1 MKRTLGV
8 CYYPEHWAETVWASD
23 AKRMVDSGLSWVRIG
38 EFSWAKIEPEPGKF
52 EWEWLDRAIE
62 TLGSS
67 GLKIVLGTPTATPP
81 RWMLDKHPDMLAHN
95 SSGIIRKFGSR
106 RHYCFSHGGYREEAR
121 RITRLMAK
129 RYGKE
134 PNVAAWQT
142 DNEYD
147 CHDTATS
154 YSQNALKAFQDWCA
168 QRYQSPDALNSAWGN
183 VFWSMEY
190 SSFNQIELPN
200 QTVTE
205 PNPSHVLA
213 FRRFTSDQ
221 VVLFNRVQC
230 DEIRK
235 HSNAPII
242 HNFMGRITSFDH
254 YDVGADLD
262 ISSWDSYP
270 LGFLLDRVGAS
281 ANDKVHFLRQGDPD
295 FQAFHHDLYRSTSTG
310 RWWVMEQQPGP
321 VNWAPWN
328 PAPLPGMPRLW
339 TLEAFAHGAETVC
352 YFRWRQAPF
361 AQEQMHAGLLQT
373 DSKAAPALDDV
384 TQVANE
390 LKKFQ
395 NVGTTKAQVALIF
408 DYDSAYAWEAQP
420 QGEDF
425 DYFNL
430 VFDCYRALRRAGWSV
445 DVVPKTVDP
454 TTYKITFAPGLL
466 TVPTTL
472 KGGLIVAGPRAGS
485 KTEEL
490 TISTESN
497 PGIPGLKT
505 KITYVESLP
514 PFAPMTLSG
523 GGAFEKWREAIET
536 QDRVI
541 LQLEGG
547 EPAAIRAGDIIYLA
561 GWPDPSAWRR
571 LLVKL
576 AQEKN
581 LPIMDLPKEIR
592 IRDTETHRFWFNYGP
607 NEVTCNNITL
617 PAAGVHWEVL

>member
-67 GLKIVLGTPTATPP
+67 GLQIVLGTPTATPP

-121 RITRLMAK
+121 RITCLMAE

-134 PNVAAWQT
+134 PNIAAWQT

-190 SSFNQIELPN
+190 NSFNQIELPN

-536 QDRVI
+536 QDKVI

-547 EPAAIRAGDIIYLA
+547 EPAAVRAGDIIYLA

>member
-67 GLKIVLGTPTATPP
+67 GLQIVLGTPTATPP

-121 RITRLMAK
+121 RITRLMAE

-134 PNVAAWQT
+134 PNIAAWQT

-190 SSFNQIELPN
+190 NSFNQIELPN

-361 AQEQMHAGLLQT
+361 AQEQMHAGLLQP

-466 TVPTTL
+466 TIPTTL

>member
-52 EWEWLDRAIE
+52 EWEWLDHAIE

-67 GLKIVLGTPTATPP
+67 GLQIVLGTPTATPP

-121 RITRLMAK
+121 RITRLMAE

-134 PNVAAWQT
+134 PNIAAWQT

-190 SSFNQIELPN
+190 NSFNQIELPN

-607 NEVTCNNITL
+607 NEVTCHNITL
-617 PAAGVHWEVL
+617 PAAGVHWQIL

>member
-67 GLKIVLGTPTATPP
+67 GLQIVLGTPTATPP

-121 RITRLMAK
+121 RITRLMAE

-221 VVLFNRVQC
+221 VVLFNRAQC

-235 HSNAPII
+235 QSNAPII

-361 AQEQMHAGLLQT
+361 AQEQMHAGLLQP

>member
-67 GLKIVLGTPTATPP
+67 GLQIVLGTPTATPP

-121 RITRLMAK
+121 RITCLMAE

-134 PNVAAWQT
+134 PNIAAWQT

>member
-67 GLKIVLGTPTATPP
+67 GLQIVLGTPTATPP

-121 RITRLMAK
+121 RITRLMAE

-134 PNVAAWQT
+134 PNIAAWQT

>member
-67 GLKIVLGTPTATPP
+67 GLQIVLGTPTATPP

-121 RITRLMAK
+121 RITCLMAE

-134 PNVAAWQT
+134 PNIAAWQT

-190 SSFNQIELPN
+190 NSFNQIELPN

-361 AQEQMHAGLLQT
+361 AQEQMHAGLLQP

-408 DYDSAYAWEAQP
+408 DYDSAYAWETQP
-420 QGEDF
+420 QGKDF

>member
-67 GLKIVLGTPTATPP
+67 GLQIVLGTPTATPP

-121 RITRLMAK
+121 RITRLMAE

-134 PNVAAWQT
+134 PNIAAWQT

-190 SSFNQIELPN
+190 NSFNQIELPN

-361 AQEQMHAGLLQT
+361 AQEQMHAGLLQP

-454 TTYKITFAPGLL
+454 KTYKITFAPGLL

>member
-67 GLKIVLGTPTATPP
+67 GLQIVLGTPTATPP

-121 RITRLMAK
+121 RITRLMAE

-134 PNVAAWQT
+134 PNIAAWQT

-190 SSFNQIELPN
+190 NSFNQIELPN

-361 AQEQMHAGLLQT
+361 GQEQMHAGLLQP

-384 TQVANE
+384 AQVASE

-547 EPAAIRAGDIIYLA
+547 QPAAIRAGDIIYLA

-571 LLVKL
+571 LLVEL

>member
-67 GLKIVLGTPTATPP
+67 GLQIVLGTPTATPP

-121 RITRLMAK
+121 RITCLMAE

-134 PNVAAWQT
+134 PNIAAWQT

-221 VVLFNRVQC
+221 VVLFNRAQC

-235 HSNAPII
+235 QSNAPII

>member
-67 GLKIVLGTPTATPP
+67 GLQIVLGTPTATPP

-121 RITRLMAK
+121 RITRLMAE

-134 PNVAAWQT
+134 PNIAAWQT

-147 CHDTATS
+147 CHGTATS

-168 QRYQSPDALNSAWGN
+168 QRYQSPEALNSAWGN

-221 VVLFNRVQC
+221 VVLFNRAQC

-235 HSNAPII
+235 QSNAPII

-571 LLVKL
+571 LLVKF

-607 NEVTCNNITL
+607 NEVTCNDITL

>member
-67 GLKIVLGTPTATPP
+67 GLQIVLGTPTATPP

-121 RITRLMAK
+121 RITCLMAE

-134 PNVAAWQT
+134 PNIAAWQT

-190 SSFNQIELPN
+190 NSFNQIELPN

-373 DSKAAPALDDV
+373 DSKAAPALDEV

-536 QDRVI
+536 QDKVI

-547 EPAAIRAGDIIYLA
+547 EPAAVRAGDIIYLA

>member
-67 GLKIVLGTPTATPP
+67 GLQIVLGTPTATPP

-121 RITRLMAK
+121 RITCLMAE

-134 PNVAAWQT
+134 PNISAWQT

-190 SSFNQIELPN
+190 NSFNQIELPN

>member
-67 GLKIVLGTPTATPP
+67 GLQIVLGTPTATPP

-121 RITRLMAK
+121 RITCLMAE

-134 PNVAAWQT
+134 PNIAAWQT

-221 VVLFNRVQC
+221 VVLFNRAQC

-295 FQAFHHDLYRSTSTG
+295 FQAFHHDLYRSTSMG

>member
-67 GLKIVLGTPTATPP
+67 GLQIVLGTPTATPP

-121 RITRLMAK
+121 RITCLMAE

-134 PNVAAWQT
+134 PNIAAWQT

-221 VVLFNRVQC
+221 VVLFNRAQC

-235 HSNAPII
+235 QSNAPII

-430 VFDCYRALRRAGWSV
+430 VFDCYRALRRVGWSV

>member
-67 GLKIVLGTPTATPP
+67 GLQIVLGTPTATPP

-121 RITRLMAK
+121 RITRLMAE

-221 VVLFNRVQC
+221 VVLFNRAQC

-235 HSNAPII
+235 QSNAPII

>member
-67 GLKIVLGTPTATPP
+67 GLQIVLGTPTATPP

-121 RITRLMAK
+121 RITRLMAE

-134 PNVAAWQT
+134 PNIAAWQT

-154 YSQNALKAFQDWCA
+154 YSQNALKAFQDWCS
-168 QRYQSPDALNSAWGN
+168 QRYQSPNALNSAWGN

-190 SSFNQIELPN
+190 NSFNQIELPN

-430 VFDCYRALRRAGWSV
+430 VFNCYRALRRVGWSV

>member
-67 GLKIVLGTPTATPP
+67 GLQIVLGTPTATPP

-121 RITRLMAK
+121 RITRLMAE

-134 PNVAAWQT
+134 PNIAAWQT

-190 SSFNQIELPN
+190 NSFNQIELPN

-205 PNPSHVLA
+205 PNPSHILA

-221 VVLFNRVQC
+221 VVLFNRIQC

>member
-67 GLKIVLGTPTATPP
+67 GLQIVLGTPTATPP

-121 RITRLMAK
+121 RITCLMAE

-134 PNVAAWQT
+134 PNIAAWQT

-190 SSFNQIELPN
+190 NSFNQIELPN

-310 RWWVMEQQPGP
+310 RWWVMEQQSGP

>member
-67 GLKIVLGTPTATPP
+67 GLQIVLGTPTATPP

-121 RITRLMAK
+121 RITRLMAE

-134 PNVAAWQT
+134 PNIAAWQT

-190 SSFNQIELPN
+190 NSFNQIELPN

-235 HSNAPII
+235 YSNAPII

-295 FQAFHHDLYRSTSTG
+295 FQAFHHDLYRSTSMG

>member
-62 TLGSS
+62 TLGGS
-67 GLKIVLGTPTATPP
+67 GLQIVLGTPTATPP

-106 RHYCFSHGGYREEAR
+106 RHYCFSHGGYRKEAR
-121 RITRLMAK
+121 RITRLMAE

-134 PNVAAWQT
+134 PNIAAWQT

-190 SSFNQIELPN
+190 NSFNQIELPN

-361 AQEQMHAGLLQT
+361 AQEQMHAGLLQP

-581 LPIMDLPKEIR
+581 LLIMDLPKEIR

>member
-67 GLKIVLGTPTATPP
+67 GLQIVLGTPTATPP

-121 RITRLMAK
+121 RITRLMAE

-134 PNVAAWQT
+134 PNIAAWQT

-361 AQEQMHAGLLQT
+361 AQEQMHAGLLQP

>member
-67 GLKIVLGTPTATPP
+67 GLQIVLGTPTATPP

-121 RITRLMAK
+121 RITCLMAE

-134 PNVAAWQT
+134 PNIAAWQT

-190 SSFNQIELPN
+190 NSFNQIELPN

-514 PFAPMTLSG
+514 PFAPMMLSG

>member
-67 GLKIVLGTPTATPP
+67 GLQIVLGTPTATPP

-121 RITRLMAK
+121 RITRLMAE

-134 PNVAAWQT
+134 PNIAAWQT

-190 SSFNQIELPN
+190 NSFNQIELPN

-361 AQEQMHAGLLQT
+361 AQEQMHAGLLQP

-384 TQVANE
+384 AQVASE

-547 EPAAIRAGDIIYLA
+547 QPAAIRAGDIIYLA

-571 LLVKL
+571 LLVEL

-617 PAAGVHWEVL
+617 PAAGVHWEGL

>member
-67 GLKIVLGTPTATPP
+67 GLQIVLGTPTATPP

-121 RITRLMAK
+121 RITRLMAE

-134 PNVAAWQT
+134 PNIAAWQT

-361 AQEQMHAGLLQT
+361 AQEQMHAGLLQP

-536 QDRVI
+536 QDQVI

>member
-52 EWEWLDRAIE
+52 KWEWLDRAIE

-67 GLKIVLGTPTATPP
+67 GLQIVLGTPTATPP

-121 RITRLMAK
+121 RITRLMAE

-134 PNVAAWQT
+134 PNIAAWQT

-514 PFAPMTLSG
+514 PFAPMALSG

>member
-67 GLKIVLGTPTATPP
+67 GLQIVLGTPTATPP

-121 RITRLMAK
+121 RITCLMAE

-134 PNVAAWQT
+134 PNIAAWQT

-361 AQEQMHAGLLQT
+361 AQEQMHAGLLQP

-384 TQVANE
+384 AQVASE

>member
-67 GLKIVLGTPTATPP
+67 GLQIVLGTPTATPP

-121 RITRLMAK
+121 RITRLMAE

-134 PNVAAWQT
+134 PNIAAWQT

-190 SSFNQIELPN
+190 NSFNQIELPN

-221 VVLFNRVQC
+221 VVLFNRAQC

-235 HSNAPII
+235 QSNAPII

-361 AQEQMHAGLLQT
+361 AQEQMHAGLLQP

-384 TQVANE
+384 AQVASE

-497 PGIPGLKT
+497 PSIPGLKT